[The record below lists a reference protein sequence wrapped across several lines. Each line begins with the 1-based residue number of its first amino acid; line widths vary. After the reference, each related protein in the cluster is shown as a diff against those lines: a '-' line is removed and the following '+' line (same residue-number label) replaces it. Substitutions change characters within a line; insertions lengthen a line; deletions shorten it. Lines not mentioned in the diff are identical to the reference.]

1 MTAPLRLRIDEDM
14 KAALRAKEKR
24 KLDAVRLIIAA
35 LKQVEIDE
43 RITLDETRIFAILD
57 KMVKQ
62 RRDSVS
68 QYEAAGRA
76 DLAEQEA
83 YEISIIQTYVP
94 QALSAEEVAALV
106 SEAIT
111 ESGVTTLKDMGK
123 VMALLKPKLQGRADM
138 AIVSQ
143 HIKTRLSGA

>member
-83 YEISIIQTYVP
+83 YEISIIQAYLP
-94 QALSAEEVAALV
+94 QALSAEEIAALV
-106 SEAIT
+106 SAAIA
-111 ESGVTTLKDMGK
+111 ESGVTTLKDMSK

-138 AIVSQ
+138 GAVSQ
-143 HIKTRLSGA
+143 HIKSRLSGA